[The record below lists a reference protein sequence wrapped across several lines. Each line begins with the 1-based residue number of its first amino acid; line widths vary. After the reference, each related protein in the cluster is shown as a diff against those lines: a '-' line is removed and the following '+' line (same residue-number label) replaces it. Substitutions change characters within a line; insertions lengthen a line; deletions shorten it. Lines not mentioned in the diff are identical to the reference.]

1 MSEGLIELLSKNI
14 IIGSCSRDSLITM
27 IFISK
32 TNFWL
37 PYKSTISRGLF
48 RKRCKIYKLKVIHMH
63 SRGPLW
69 SQVIEEFFLLLLF
82 LLLLFFLNQG

>member
-14 IIGSCSRDSLITM
+14 IIGSCSPDSLITM
-27 IFISK
+27 TFISK

-37 PYKSTISRGLF
+37 PYKSTILF

-63 SRGPLW
+63 SRGPLFMVL
-69 SQVIEEFFLLLLF
+69 SYRRIFFVVVVF
-82 LLLLFFLNQG
+82 VVVVFF

>member
-14 IIGSCSRDSLITM
+14 IIGSCSPDSLITM

-69 SQVIEEFFLLLLF
+69 S
-82 LLLLFFLNQG
+82 

>member
-27 IFISK
+27 IFLSK
-32 TNFWL
+32 TNFFFFF
-37 PYKSTISRGLF
+37 KSTISRGLF

-69 SQVIEEFFLLLLF
+69 S
-82 LLLLFFLNQG
+82 